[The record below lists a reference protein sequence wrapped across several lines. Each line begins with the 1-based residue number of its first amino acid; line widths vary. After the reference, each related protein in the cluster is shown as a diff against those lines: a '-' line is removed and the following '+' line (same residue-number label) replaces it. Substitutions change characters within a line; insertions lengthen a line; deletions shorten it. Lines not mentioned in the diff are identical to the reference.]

1 MIEIL
6 LWVIGCYAVAAALVH
21 AAFRLRKK
29 PKAEHYVLL
38 AGNEQQRM
46 EWYMRGL
53 RRYSHRSGKE
63 VQVTIIDRG
72 SEDDT
77 VRIASLFAQEGMD
90 VQLTD
95 GTKFEGSFQPATL
108 ERQKEHAAEDNARTD
123 RNHSKWKRFL
133 RIGKRR
139 SVQSGQPAKAET
151 FEPTHLIW
159 MLQAEGIISEPEH
172 AVLVDLREPS
182 DWSKLPQ

>member
-6 LWVIGCYAVAAALVH
+6 LWVVGCYLVAAALVH
-21 AAFRLRKK
+21 AAFRLREK

-77 VRIASLFAQEGMD
+77 VRIASLFAKKGMD
-90 VQLTD
+90 VQLKD
-95 GTKFEGSFQPATL
+95 GTPFEGSFQSALQGARNEQPAEVIGTG
-108 ERQKEHAAEDNARTD
+108 ERKLP
-123 RNHSKWKRFL
+123 KWKRL
-133 RIGKRR
+133 LKVGQRR
-139 SVQSGQPAKAET
+139 GQTGARAKAET
-151 FEPTHLIW
+151 FEPTHLMW
-159 MLQAEGIISEPEH
+159 MLQAEGIITEPEH

>member
-6 LWVIGCYAVAAALVH
+6 LWVIGCYVVAAALVH
-21 AAFRLRKK
+21 AAFQLRRK

-38 AGNEQQRM
+38 AGNEQHRM

-77 VRIASLFAQEGMD
+77 VRIASLFAKKGMD
-90 VQLTD
+90 VQLAD
-95 GTKFEGSFQPATL
+95 GRKFEGSFQPANQ
-108 ERQKEHAAEDNARTD
+108 ERAKALPAEEGERAG
-123 RNHSKWKRFL
+123 RNIPKWKRL
-133 RIGKRR
+133 LTVRSRR
-139 SVQSGQPAKAET
+139 SDQPTVKAET
-151 FEPTHLIW
+151 VEPTHLMW
-159 MLQAEGIISEPEH
+159 MLQAEGIITEPDH
-172 AVLVDLREPS
+172 AVLVDLREPA